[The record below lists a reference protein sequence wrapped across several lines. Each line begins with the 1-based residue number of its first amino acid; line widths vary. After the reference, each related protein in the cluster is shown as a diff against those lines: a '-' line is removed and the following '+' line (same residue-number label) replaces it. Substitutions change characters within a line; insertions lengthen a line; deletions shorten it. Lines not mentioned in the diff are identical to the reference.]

1 MYAVSLQQLRFVSYL
16 SRSRWRPF
24 WGNGKIP
31 APAKEVAVTS
41 LQCLRLILVFPAG
54 PVSKTNLDGLNCEL
68 MTDLTLNELSP
79 NDLCMNVSLNDVF
92 MRDLHM
98 RDLSMT
104 MNALFDKV
112 SAIKTRVTNIRI
124 SRAMMILA
132 LVASCAF
139 FTGCSSADSK
149 QQKAQAAVSRTVSVA
164 TAQVQ
169 RQDVPVYLTGLGA
182 VTAFNTANI
191 KSRVDGQ
198 IMRVNFQEGQNVKEG
213 DLLIEI
219 DARPYQ
225 VQLEQMQAQLFRDQ
239 AQLRDARLNLDR
251 YTALIPSGSIAQQQV
266 DTQKALVDQLDGTVR
281 TDQAQIDTA
290 KLQIVY
296 CHITA
301 PFTGRVG
308 LRQVDPGNIIHAADT
323 NPMLILTQLQP
334 IAVIF
339 TLTEDVLPTVSRR
352 MQQGTLE
359 VDAFSRDDQTK
370 LATGKLL
377 TIDNQIDPTTGTAKL
392 KAVFSNTDN
401 QLWPNQF
408 VNADLLLETRKNSTV
423 VPTAAILR
431 GPQGTFVYAVNAD
444 KTVEDRAV
452 TVALTQ
458 GDTTVVTS
466 GINAGDVVVT
476 DGQDKL
482 QRGSPISIRAATPSG
497 GASGGRGVSP
507 VNGAGGPASGTASG
521 TSGSGTSALG
531 TSGS

>member
-1 MYAVSLQQLRFVSYL
+1 MENLPIGNIRKAEQLVS
-16 SRSRWRPF
+16 SR
-24 WGNGKIP
+24 
-31 APAKEVAVTS
+31 A
-41 LQCLRLILVFPAG
+41 LRL
-54 PVSKTNLDGLNCEL
+54 
-68 MTDLTLNELSP
+68 
-79 NDLCMNVSLNDVF
+79 
-92 MRDLHM
+92 
-98 RDLSMT
+98 
-104 MNALFDKV
+104 
-112 SAIKTRVTNIRI
+112 AIVL
-124 SRAMMILA
+124 AMAAI
-132 LVASCAF
+132 CA
-139 FTGCSSADSK
+139 CSTACSGGDPK
-149 QQKAQAAVSRTVSVA
+149 QTKAQAATSRSVSVA
-164 TAQVQ
+164 TAPVQ
-169 RQDVPVYLTGLGA
+169 REDVPVYLTGLGA

-198 IMRVNFQEGQNVKEG
+198 IMKVNFQEGQNVREG
-213 DLLIEI
+213 DLLLEI

-225 VQLEQMQAQLFRDQ
+225 AQLEQMQAQLFRDQ

-251 YTALIPSGSIAQQQV
+251 YTTLIPSGSIAQQQV

-290 KLQIVY
+290 KLQIIY

-301 PFTGRVG
+301 PFNGRVG
-308 LRQVDPGNIIHAADT
+308 LRQVDPGNIVHAADT

-339 TLTEDVLPTVSRR
+339 TLPEDVLPTVSQH
-352 MQQGTLE
+352 MKNGTLE

-444 KTVEDRAV
+444 KTVQDRVV

-458 GDTTVVTS
+458 GDTTVITKGVS
-466 GINAGDVVVT
+466 PGDTVVT

-482 QRGSPISIRAATPSG
+482 QRGSRIDMRNASPSG
-497 GASGGRGVSP
+497 GST
-507 VNGAGGPASGTASG
+507 VNGARRQAAMGLGSDKPASDEPDSG
-521 TSGSGTSALG
+521 KSVSQVPGS
-531 TSGS
+531 